1 MLEKNQKTI
10 LDKLLEVNKTK
21 PGGVMIV
28 LQEAQKSFGYLS
40 REVQDYIA
48 EVLSIPNEKVYGIV
62 SFYSFFTT
70 EPKGKYDVQMCL
82 GTACFVLGNNTFQQI
97 VEDKL
102 GIKEGEVTPDGK
114 FSLTFTRCLGCCGIA
129 PVIKVNDEVYGK
141 LTEKKLDE
149 IFKKYREME

>member
-1 MLEKNQKTI
+1 MDSTQKSF
-10 LDKLLEVNKTK
+10 LDKQIKNNIKK
-21 PGGVMIV
+21 QGAVMII
-28 LQEAQKSFGYLS
+28 LQEAQKKFGYLS

-48 EVLSIPNEKVYGIV
+48 HELSIPNEKVYGIV

-149 IFKKYREME
+149 IFKKYRDME

>member
-1 MLEKNQKTI
+1 MDIKQKEF
-10 LDKLLEVNKTK
+10 LDKQIKNNVKK
-21 PGGVMIV
+21 QGAVMII
-28 LQEAQKSFGYLS
+28 LQEAQKKFGYLS

-48 EVLSIPNEKVYGIV
+48 GELSIPNEKVYGIV

-149 IFKKYREME
+149 IFKKYRDME